1 MCNNITLSQEEKFIK
16 LIDKYITQHR
26 DHTINAV
33 FYRKLYV
40 LFVGYHLKY
49 YYSSKQ
55 YCNSCFH
62 VDNIMQMFTGVVSS
76 LKANVLTKLNNSHTM
91 LHCLNGLV
99 DYISANLMEVEQLY
113 ADLLAQYERKS
124 ISHSLDF
131 IPPPVGGRKRLWEYG
146 NNSYAEL
153 SVQIN

>member
-1 MCNNITLSQEEKFIK
+1 MCNNITLSLEEKFIQ

-26 DHTINAV
+26 DDAINAV

-49 YYSSKQ
+49 YYSRKQ

-76 LKANVLTKLNNSHTM
+76 LRANVLIKLNNSHTM
-91 LHCLNGLV
+91 LYCLNGLV
-99 DYISANLMEVEQLY
+99 DYISGNLREVEQLY

-124 ISHSLDF
+124 ISHSLNYV
-131 IPPPVGGRKRLWEYG
+131 PPPIGGRKRL
-146 NNSYAEL
+146 
-153 SVQIN
+153 

>member
-1 MCNNITLSQEEKFIK
+1 
-16 LIDKYITQHR
+16 
-26 DHTINAV
+26 
-33 FYRKLYV
+33 
-40 LFVGYHLKY
+40 
-49 YYSSKQ
+49 
-55 YCNSCFH
+55 NSCFH

-131 IPPPVGGRKRLWEYG
+131 IPPPMGGRKRL
-146 NNSYAEL
+146 
-153 SVQIN
+153 

>member
-1 MCNNITLSQEEKFIK
+1 
-16 LIDKYITQHR
+16 
-26 DHTINAV
+26 
-33 FYRKLYV
+33 
-40 LFVGYHLKY
+40 
-49 YYSSKQ
+49 
-55 YCNSCFH
+55 
-62 VDNIMQMFTGVVSS
+62 MQMFTGVVSS

-131 IPPPVGGRKRLWEYG
+131 YTTTYG
-146 NNSYAEL
+146 WQKKTVRIRE
-153 SVQIN
+153 